1 MENSATLAADVAGE
15 PHSAQN
21 RRLRAVIRPWLTPK
35 VIAGGAIVL
44 ILVVVGLLAPC
55 DRAIRSERA
64 ESFASVAAA
73 GLVAPVRM
81 CSARTRSGAISCRDC
96 STAPVSRW

>member
-1 MENSATLAADVAGE
+1 LENSATLAAQVAGE

-44 ILVVVGLLAPC
+44 ILLVVGLLAPV
-55 DRAIRSERA
+55 I
-64 ESFASVAAA
+64 
-73 GLVAPVRM
+73 APYDP
-81 CSARTRSGAISCRDC
+81 CGP
-96 STAPVSRW
+96 PV